1 MEVDKYL
8 FTALLRILER
18 KHILNDEQ
26 IINEI
31 KAIKREERRLV
42 EKYALKTILNKE
54 ELKVVKEIVKQ
65 RLKFGPQGWISG
77 MFHDT
82 VLKPLSKRLD
92 KADTTLELGMDKD
105 DVIRDI
111 ELVYD
116 IISDHKRV
124 CNLHG
129 VEYPPKLIIK
139 TIKRKLSS
147 ALRRLENI
155 NSSKLSSKVL
165 LFVSSPLV

>member
-129 VEYPPKLIIK
+129 VEYTPKPIIK
-139 TIKRKLSS
+139 TIKKKLSS